1 MANTINEAIETKDI
15 LVVNTVSSNDFV
27 IVTANVAG
35 NARTRNIRVRHL
47 FANTE
52 HDVTGANISAN
63 LIVANV
69 ATLVNVSANLISGN
83 LATLV
88 NVIVTNHTTPANSS
102 ANCTMGQFWFDN
114 NYIYL
119 AIANNTIRR
128 VPLEDI

>member
-15 LVVNTVSSNDFV
+15 LVVNTVSSNDYV

-52 HDVTGANISAN
+52 HDVTGAN
-63 LIVANV
+63 
-69 ATLVNVSANLISGN
+69 VNANLISGN

-102 ANCTMGQFWFDN
+102 ANCIMGQFWFDDD
-114 NYIYL
+114 YIYL